1 MIKRVTLIVLDSI
14 GVGAMPDAENYGDL
28 GANTFQHIVDTVP
41 DIRIPEL
48 TKLGMRNIDGL
59 DSHGKYENPTGAYG
73 RMQEISNGKDTITG
87 HWEIAG
93 LYTEIPFKTFSEGF
107 PDEFI
112 RAYETRIGIGTLGNY
127 AASGTE
133 ILKQLGEE
141 HARTGKLIIY
151 TSADSVFQIAANTA
165 VVPLERLYHYCE
177 VAREML
183 VGPLQV
189 GRVIA
194 RPFLVENGL
203 YSRTSD
209 RKDYA
214 VSPPEKTILDHVSDA
229 GKTVYA
235 IGKIG
240 DIFNNKGITVSVH
253 NENNMDGVDHTI
265 EALKKDF
272 EGFIFTN
279 LVDFD
284 SQFGHRR
291 DPKGYAKAIEEFD
304 QRLPEIFSQLKDTDM
319 LMLCADHGNDPV
331 HSGWDHT
338 REYVPLMVFGAEVK
352 NGINLHTRGSF
363 ADIGATIA
371 ECLKVKPTKIGKS
384 FWKDIKR

>member
-14 GVGAMPDAENYGDL
+14 GVGAMPDAESYGDL
-28 GANTFQHIVDTVP
+28 GANTFQHIIDTVP
-41 DIRIPEL
+41 DIKIPEL
-48 TKLGMRNIDGL
+48 TKLGMHNIDGL
-59 DSHGKYENPTGAYG
+59 NNLGRHKNPSGAYG

-112 RAYETRIGIGTLGNY
+112 KAYEARIGIGTLGNY

-133 ILKQLGEE
+133 ILQQLGEE
-141 HARTGKLIIY
+141 HARTGKLIVY

-194 RPFLVENGL
+194 RPFVGENGL

-214 VSPPEKTILDHVSDA
+214 VSPSGKTILDHVSDA

-235 IGKIG
+235 VGKIG

-253 NENNMDGVDHTI
+253 NESNMDGVDHTI

-304 QRLPEIFSQLKDTDM
+304 QRLPEIFSQLKNTDM

-338 REYVPLMVFGAEVK
+338 REYVPLLIYGAEVK
-352 NGINLHTRGSF
+352 SGINLHTRGSF

-371 ECLKVKPTKIGKS
+371 ECLGVKSPEIGIS

>member
-28 GANTFQHIVDTVP
+28 GANTFQHIYDRVP
-41 DIRIPEL
+41 DIKIPWLE
-48 TKLGMRNIDGL
+48 KMGFCSIDGL
-59 DSHGKYENPTGAYG
+59 DCKKTSETPMGAYG
-73 RMQEISNGKDTITG
+73 RMQEMSNGKDTITG

-93 LYTEIPFKTFSEGF
+93 LYTEVPFKTFPEGF
-107 PDEFI
+107 PLDFMKAFE
-112 RAYETRIGIGTLGNY
+112 ARIGIGTLGNY

-133 ILKQLGEE
+133 ILEQLGDE
-141 HARTGKLIIY
+141 HARTKKPIVY
-151 TSADSVFQIAANTA
+151 TSADSVFQIAANTD
-165 VVPLERLYHYCE
+165 VVPLNELYHYCE

-183 VGPLQV
+183 VGTLQV

-194 RPFLVENGL
+194 RPFTFDKGV
-203 YSRTSD
+203 YTRTSD

-214 VSPPEKTILDHVSDA
+214 VSPSGKTLLNRVTEA

-235 IGKIG
+235 VGKIG
-240 DIFNNKGITVSVH
+240 DIFDYNGITTSIH
-253 NENNMDGVDHTI
+253 TESNMDGVNQTI
-265 EALKKDF
+265 FALKDDF

-284 SQFGHRR
+284 SKFGHRR
-291 DPKGYAKAIEEFD
+291 DPIGYAKAIEDFD
-304 QRLPEIFSQLKDTDM
+304 ARLPEIINQLKDTDV

-338 REYVPLMVFGAEVK
+338 REFVPLVVYGSMIKSGV
-352 NGINLHTRGSF
+352 NLHTRSCF
-363 ADIGATIA
+363 ADLGATIA
-371 ECLKVKPTKIGKS
+371 ECLNVKALDIGTS
-384 FWKDIKR
+384 FLKEIMR